1 MDLIIRSCQLRG
13 VDGLRDVGIRGERIV
28 EIAPKISARGEREI
42 GADGRLVNSS
52 FVNPHMHLDKCMVR
66 DLMPPNTSFA
76 FDESIELTWAFKRD
90 SSIEDICKRAIGVA
104 EQAVASGTTFMRVF
118 ADVDTIG
125 GLKPVQA
132 MVAVRERVKD
142 ILDIQVVAFPQEG
155 IVRDPGCEELM
166 YKAMEV
172 GADVV
177 GGIAWWE
184 HRDQDAQKH
193 IDICFDV
200 AKKFNRN
207 IHMLLDNS
215 ADATS
220 RTLEMLALKTIKE
233 GAGRHVAASHCE
245 SLAFYNDVHAAKVIE
260 LVRRAGMSIVSNA
273 HLSLAFTAVV
283 TVREPATRNIT
294 RVREL
299 LRAGVNVASGQDDVN
314 DPYYPFGRCDQ
325 LEVAWI
331 MAHTAQLV
339 FPRDI
344 ETALDMVTTNAARV
358 MSLTDYGL
366 AEGKRADLVV
376 LDAPNAKEA
385 LRLQADR
392 LWVVRK
398 GQVVAETKR
407 TAKVH
412 RKKS

>member
-1 MDLIIRSCQLRG
+1 MDLIVREARVRG
-13 VDGLRDVGIRGERIV
+13 TEGTVDIGIEGDRIAK
-28 EIAPKISARGEREI
+28 IGPKLGSKAEREI
-42 GADGRLVNSS
+42 PADGRLVISS

-66 DLMPPNTSFA
+66 DLMPPNSTFA

-90 SSIEDICKRAIGVA
+90 STIDDICKRAIGVA

-132 MVAVRERVKD
+132 MVAVREKVKD

-155 IVRDPGCEELM
+155 IVRNPGSEELM
-166 YKAMEV
+166 YKAMEA

-177 GGIAWWE
+177 GGLAWWE
-184 HRDQDAQKH
+184 HRDEDAQKH

-220 RTLEMLALKTIKE
+220 RTLEMLALKTLKE
-233 GAGRHVAASHCE
+233 GGGRHVAASHCE

-283 TVREPATRNIT
+283 TAREPATRNIT

-325 LEVAWI
+325 LEVAWV

-344 ETALDMVTTNAARV
+344 ETALEIVTTNAARV

-385 LRLQADR
+385 IRLQSDR

-398 GQVVAETKR
+398 GQLVAETKR

-412 RKKS
+412 RRKS